1 MTFQPIFLT
10 LADVMEIHNYQLE
23 HFGGSSGVRDI
34 NLLKS
39 AIGMPE
45 MSFGGVMLHKDIYE
59 MAAAYLFHIA
69 ENHPFIDGNKRTG
82 AMTSV
87 VFLDINGIDFNS
99 SDEDFTKM
107 VLAVASGKMQKG
119 EIAEFFRSHCSARQ
133 I

>member
-1 MTFQPIFLT
+1 MMQAIFLT
-10 LADVMEIHNYQLE
+10 LTEVNEIHVYQLE

-45 MSFGGVMLHKDIYE
+45 MSFGGVMLHKDICE

-99 SDEDFTKM
+99 SDEDFTKI
-107 VLAVASGKMQKG
+107 VLSVASGKMQKG
-119 EIAEFFRSHCSARQ
+119 EIAEFFRSHCSERQ

>member
-1 MTFQPIFLT
+1 MMQAIFLT
-10 LADVMEIHNYQLE
+10 LTEVNEIHVYQLK

-87 VFLDINGIDFNS
+87 VFLDINGIDFN
-99 SDEDFTKM
+99 
-107 VLAVASGKMQKG
+107 
-119 EIAEFFRSHCSARQ
+119 
-133 I
+133 

>member
-1 MTFQPIFLT
+1 MTSQPIFIT
-10 LADVMEIHNYQLE
+10 LAEVNEIHVYQLE

-59 MAAAYLFHIA
+59 MAAAYLFHIV

-99 SDEDFTKM
+99 NDEDFTQM

-119 EIAEFFRSHCSARQ
+119 EIAAFFRSHCSERAM
-133 I
+133 

>member
-1 MTFQPIFLT
+1 MMQAIFLT
-10 LADVMEIHNYQLE
+10 LAEVNEIHVYQLE